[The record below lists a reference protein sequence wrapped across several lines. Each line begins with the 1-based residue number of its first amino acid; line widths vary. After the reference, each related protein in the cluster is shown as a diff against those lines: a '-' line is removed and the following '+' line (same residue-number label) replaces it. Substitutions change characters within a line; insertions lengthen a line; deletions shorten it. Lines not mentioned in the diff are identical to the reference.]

1 MNWIS
6 EWAGRS
12 LGMSITLATLLS
24 FFATCQ
30 AGAGEA
36 RDRSLDAEVTREAQR
51 ILDRL
56 DRIPGQTSG
65 GRVNASIDL
74 ATSTITL
81 DFGRDLIPHYA
92 GAEFEDQMDQFRHG
106 VTEAVRRYT
115 PPGNIEYRFEGRKI
129 MYYFPDQQQ
138 EDADA
143 RRSRISGSGMA
154 MVSAA
159 HGYYRHQRKQAWL
172 WQRPLM
178 NDVREDLITPAYAEE
193 LKHWI
198 QERGRMP
205 VIRPRTSSFD
215 LHEDSGVE
223 WWQVAAKYHL
233 AERFPDN
240 SEIWNSPVGDG
251 NRDYDQD
258 LRSRPLLA
266 NHLETEV
273 ALHLHTNGS
282 ESEIP
287 SGARVIYQTGREE
300 DRALAGS
307 VLCYMR
313 ELITSQDGY
322 SGFNVDADPR
332 SDNKGENRIAKM
344 ASIIIETAF
353 HSNPND
359 ALALQDPVFREA
371 SMKGVEKGYRLWRE
385 GKGCSPLKVDPI
397 ATIRVAAGQSQVVDL
412 AFAGFPQYPVVI
424 ETSNAACPPG
434 WKCTDGAV
442 TLPDPDSKPAQITLR
457 CENAGSAPIYWD
469 TRMVDDDGVKS
480 PSVRHIVQCVRG
492 SGVLASSAAHADD
505 GRVATARRLP

>member
-1 MNWIS
+1 
-6 EWAGRS
+6 
-12 LGMSITLATLLS
+12 MSITLATLLS
-24 FFATCQ
+24 MVATCQ

-56 DRIPGQTSG
+56 DRIAGQSSG
-65 GRVNASIDL
+65 GRVHASVDL

-81 DFGRDLIPHYA
+81 EFGRDLIPQYA
-92 GAEFEDQMDQFRHG
+92 GADFEHQMDLFRHG
-106 VTEAVRRYT
+106 VTEAVRKYT
-115 PPGNIEYRFEGRKI
+115 PPGNVEYKFDGRAI
-129 MYYFPDQQQ
+129 MHYFPEQQQ

-143 RRSRISGSGMA
+143 RRRGIRGSGMA

-159 HGYYRHQRKQAWL
+159 HGYYRHQRKAAWL

-178 NDVREDLITPAYAEE
+178 NDVREDLVTPAYAEE

-205 VIRPRTSSFD
+205 VVRPRTSSFD
-215 LHEDSGVE
+215 LHEESGVE

-233 AERFPDN
+233 EERFPAN
-240 SEIWNSPVGDG
+240 PEIWNSPVGDS

-266 NHLETEV
+266 NHLGADV

-282 ESEIP
+282 DSEIP
-287 SGARVIYQTGREE
+287 SGTRVVYQTGREE
-300 DRALAGS
+300 DRALARS

-313 ELITSQDGY
+313 ELITGQDDY
-322 SGFNVDADPR
+322 SGFNVESDPR
-332 SDNKGENRIAKM
+332 ADNKGENRIANM

-385 GKGCSPLKVDPI
+385 GKGCDPLKVDPI
-397 ATIRVAAGQSQVVDL
+397 QTIRVAAGQSRVVDL

-424 ETSNAACPPG
+424 ETKNLGCPPG

-442 TLPDPDSKPAQITLR
+442 TLPDADTKPAQITLR

-480 PSVRHIVQCVRG
+480 PPVRHIVQCVRG
-492 SGVLASSAAHADD
+492 PGMVAPQATHGED
-505 GRVATARRLP
+505 GGAATARKLP